1 MQDLEDQLSMMLSSC
16 KGNQNFENLETLRQ
30 ILENLI
36 SISFSQEELILKT
49 KETNKN
55 SSEFIQIIRAQKK
68 LKMTQ
73 KLSKT
78 LCLHFLKELLR

>member
-36 SISFSQEELILKT
+36 SISFSQEELIIKT

-78 LCLHFLKELLR
+78 LCLNFLKELLR